1 MPERQIRVRGK
12 QREEL
17 DLDLVVQAL
26 LLIGEQ
32 RWRALQGEKLDDED
46 SACSGKR
53 AVEDGPCN

>member
-12 QREEL
+12 QREEI

-32 RWRALQGEKLDDED
+32 RWRALYGDELDED
-46 SACSGKR
+46 ATACSGER
-53 AVEDGPCN
+53 AAEDGSCA

>member
-12 QREEL
+12 QREEI

-32 RWRALQGEKLDDED
+32 RWRTLHGEELDDED
-46 SACSGKR
+46 TACSGKR
-53 AVEDGPCN
+53 AAEDGPCA